1 MMSQVERF
9 FKLNREL
16 IQAFSQT
23 DRPEYAEAR
32 LLGNLQAILPVFLD
46 DKNIAQVNDLLDAS
60 LKREL
65 IKILSQEVA

>member
-9 FKLNREL
+9 FKLNRDL
-16 IQAFSQT
+16 IQAFGQT

-46 DKNIAQVNDLLDAS
+46 DKNITQVNDLLDES

-65 IKILSQEVA
+65 IKILAQEHV